1 MSQEIVEKNEVDRQK
16 FASILHE
23 SLAQKLAGIKF
34 YMATLKEDNRENTSK
49 DEKVLNAASSVL
61 DKAIEELREV
71 CVELVPQSINLGLD
85 KALEEVCRLLENNFN
100 VVINRDFKSIDLK
113 EVSPSS
119 VFRFCQELLVSLVE
133 DQHQDQLELEML
145 VVNDSFEFRV
155 TIENGIVFTSQIKS
169 LQLKVKN
176 FGGKLE
182 LTKDASAVMSIQ
194 L

>member
-1 MSQEIVEKNEVDRQK
+1 M
-16 FASILHE
+16 
-23 SLAQKLAGIKF
+23 
-34 YMATLKEDNRENTSK
+34 
-49 DEKVLNAASSVL
+49 
-61 DKAIEELREV
+61 
-71 CVELVPQSINLGLD
+71 
-85 KALEEVCRLLENNFN
+85 
-100 VVINRDFKSIDLK
+100 
-113 EVSPSS
+113 SPSS
-119 VFRFCQELLVSLVE
+119 VFRLCQELLVSLVE